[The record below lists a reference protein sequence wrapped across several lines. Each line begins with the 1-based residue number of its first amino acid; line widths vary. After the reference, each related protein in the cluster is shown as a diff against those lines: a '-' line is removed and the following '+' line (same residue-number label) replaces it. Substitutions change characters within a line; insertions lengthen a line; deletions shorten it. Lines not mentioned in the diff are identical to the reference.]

1 MAKRKTT
8 DYGTNIP
15 RHEVEALAKCLLP
28 SIQAF
33 FESEEGKKEF
43 EEWERQQAEKAKIA
57 Q

>member
-15 RHEVEALAKCLLP
+15 QHEVEALAQCLLP
-28 SIQAF
+28 DIQAF
-33 FESEEGKKEF
+33 FESEDGKKEY
-43 EEWERQQAEKAKIA
+43 EEWERQQAEKVKMA